1 MTAELNQFDLWTG
14 LAGGLALFLFGMDL
28 MTAAV
33 KRAAGEHLKT
43 LLGRVTRNRFLGA
56 LAGAAVTGL
65 VNSSTVTTVILVG
78 FISAGLMSMAQSVS
92 VIMGAN
98 IGSTVTAQILAFN
111 VTRLALPMIAL
122 GFLVAFQARWEAWK
136 DYGRMLLGLGFVF
149 YGMGLMSAAMVP
161 LRTNE
166 TFIDFVAALANPVA
180 AILTGMIFTALVHS
194 SATTTGIVIVL
205 AGQGMLTLETA
216 IAVALGANVGT
227 CATAGL
233 AAIGKPR
240 EAVRAALVHVLFNV
254 AGVLIWVAFI
264 PQLAA
269 LVRYVSPAGDVPRQ
283 VANAHTI
290 FNVANT
296 LVFIGFTTQIA
307 RLVEWIV
314 PDSPITADEPLKPLY
329 LDTALLSTPAVA
341 MENAR
346 RELGRMG
353 SYVADMLDRALPAVL
368 GNSRGALH
376 ALEAMDK
383 PVDRL
388 HQAIIAYLGR
398 VSLNRLSED
407 QAQTLMQLVAM
418 SNDLEHVG
426 DRIATDL
433 TTSTRKRLDEH
444 APIRPEAARRI
455 TAYHADVAKALR
467 QAVQAVMEEDAALA
481 AEVRGMKR
489 EVTVL
494 SRDIARER
502 FRHVP
507 DRVDGALMAYVRE
520 VEIVEILDGIFKIAR
535 RIARGEIE
543 TEAEP
548 EPDATPVVA
557 AAR

>member
-122 GFLVAFQARWEAWK
+122 GFLVAFQTRLEAWK

-233 AAIGKPR
+233 AAIG
-240 EAVRAALVHVLFNV
+240 L
-254 AGVLIWVAFI
+254 
-264 PQLAA
+264 
-269 LVRYVSPAGDVPRQ
+269 
-283 VANAHTI
+283 
-290 FNVANT
+290 
-296 LVFIGFTTQIA
+296 
-307 RLVEWIV
+307 
-314 PDSPITADEPLKPLY
+314 
-329 LDTALLSTPAVA
+329 
-341 MENAR
+341 AR
-346 RELGRMG
+346 RWCTC
-353 SYVADMLDRALPAVL
+353 SSTSRA
-368 GNSRGALH
+368 S
-376 ALEAMDK
+376 
-383 PVDRL
+383 
-388 HQAIIAYLGR
+388 
-398 VSLNRLSED
+398 
-407 QAQTLMQLVAM
+407 
-418 SNDLEHVG
+418 
-426 DRIATDL
+426 
-433 TTSTRKRLDEH
+433 
-444 APIRPEAARRI
+444 
-455 TAYHADVAKALR
+455 
-467 QAVQAVMEEDAALA
+467 
-481 AEVRGMKR
+481 
-489 EVTVL
+489 
-494 SRDIARER
+494 
-502 FRHVP
+502 
-507 DRVDGALMAYVRE
+507 
-520 VEIVEILDGIFKIAR
+520 
-535 RIARGEIE
+535 
-543 TEAEP
+543 
-548 EPDATPVVA
+548 
-557 AAR
+557 